1 MTKAFK
7 LPKRVAG
14 VKLPKPM
21 RKVANRLLTRLDSKE
36 LEALAGVVAVAVI
49 SHLADRKG
57 EETLGKRGAKAVGGH
72 LIK

>member
-1 MTKAFK
+1 
-7 LPKRVAG
+7 
-14 VKLPKPM
+14 M
-21 RKVANRLLTRLDSKE
+21 RDEANRLLTRLDSKE

-57 EETLGKRGAKAVGGH
+57 EETLGKRVAKAVGGH